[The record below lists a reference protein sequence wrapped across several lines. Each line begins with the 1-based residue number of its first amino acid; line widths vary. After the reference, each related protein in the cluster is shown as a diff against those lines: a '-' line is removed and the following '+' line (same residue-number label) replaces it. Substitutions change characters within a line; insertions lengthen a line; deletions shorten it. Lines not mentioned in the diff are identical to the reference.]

1 MKKIVIKGTISE
13 VIQVLQDLRDD
24 IFEVLEECIIDE

>member
-13 VIQVLQDLRDD
+13 VIETLRMLRDD
-24 IFEVLEECIIDE
+24 ILQVLEECFY